1 MRNASL
7 TISAS
12 LAGRAYLLLCNLI
25 ASFGAVY
32 WFVKVHLAKHKEQ
45 AGGPDTRAP
54 QALVLTLV
62 SIGPWPAM
70 VQSPDVPKQY
80 RTMAAVVCIRK
91 PPPRVGRRY
100 VICSF
105 VLCIRLLFLRL
116 LCLVFQIC
124 LGMYGSL
131 SSSVSMEFLVVF
143 FLVGI

>member
-12 LAGRAYLLLCNLI
+12 LAGRAYLLLRNLI

-62 SIGPWPAM
+62 SIGLWPAM

-80 RTMAAVVCIRK
+80 RTMAAVVRIRK
-91 PPPRVGRRY
+91 PPLWAGRRLFF
-100 VICSF
+100 IF
-105 VLCIRLLFLRL
+105 LLPSL
-116 LCLVFQIC
+116 LWLQ
-124 LGMYGSL
+124 SL
-131 SSSVSMEFLVVF
+131 QV
-143 FLVGI
+143 

>member
-1 MRNASL
+1 MMRNASL

-12 LAGRAYLLLCNLI
+12 LAGRAYLLLRNLI

-80 RTMAAVVCIRK
+80 RTMAAVARIRK
-91 PPPRVGRRY
+91 PPPRAGRRFIGLIFFSVLIDILLL
-100 VICSF
+100 VI
-105 VLCIRLLFLRL
+105 LFLL
-116 LCLVFQIC
+116 L
-124 LGMYGSL
+124 LGLPML
-131 SSSVSMEFLVVF
+131 SGHLAFSSPLLPWPF
-143 FLVGI
+143 